1 MGARDGAVMR
11 CRRSASDGAICRFW
25 AVPYRFRAE
34 IRVFLRERMAPEI
47 QCHTEKLL

>member
-11 CRRSASDGAICRFW
+11 WRRSASGGAICRFW

-34 IRVFLRERMAPEI
+34 IREFQRERMAPEI
-47 QCHTEKLL
+47 RCHREKL